1 MSITY
6 LIHNFKEN
14 AANDSRRYAL
24 NLDLGS
30 TNCVDVFNLNLWTI
44 KEIRNMDYQRTET
57 HQFNISLSGSGFEGF
72 KGL

>member
-1 MSITY
+1 MPPT
-6 LIHNFKEN
+6 IHP
-14 AANDSRRYAL
+14 L

-30 TNCVDVFNLNLWTI
+30 TNYVDVFNLHLWTI

-57 HQFNISLSGSGFEGF
+57 HQFNISLSGSGLEGF